1 MTKYVLARFGQLLPV
16 LFGISVLV
24 FSITHLI
31 PGDVVDIMMG
41 TQVSRTEAQVLE
53 LRRILGL
60 DQPLHVQYLD
70 WLGGALRGDLGVS
83 LRTARPVA
91 QEITSRLP
99 LSAQLTAMALLIGVT
114 FGVLLG
120 VLSAVW
126 RGSGADRAVGVI
138 GLIGL
143 SIPDFWLATLIILFS
158 SLYWPVVEIGTFVP
172 FLQDP
177 WHNLRVML
185 PPALAFS
192 LGLIAIIMRFTRTS
206 VLEVLNSDYVRTARS
221 KGLGEYVVIVK
232 HVLRNA
238 LLPVITVVGFY
249 AGYLLGGT
257 VVIEEVF
264 ALPGMG
270 RLTLNAISQRDY
282 PLIQGIVLV
291 VAVLFVSINLL
302 VDVLYAWLNPRISY
316 E

>member
-41 TQVSRTEAQVLE
+41 TQVSRTEAQVQE

-91 QEITSRLP
+91 QEIASRLP